1 LFRQSL
7 DDFLLDALDLHPDLV
22 ATAIQAI
29 AARTG
34 RSGPAMTGKDIAV
47 YLQAHGM
54 PAFSERLLAEFD

>member
-1 LFRQSL
+1 MAYVPASL
-7 DDFLLDALDLHPDLV
+7 RALPGCGDGAV
-22 ATAIQAI
+22 AVARH

-54 PAFSERLLAEFD
+54 PAFGELLLAEFD